1 MLRESFRAVRLME
14 EYVAGEDL
22 VVLLGPVPEPLR
34 VLLAGRPAQSADRR
48 VDDPSVGVKRQQ
60 KPRPPSRAEP
70 VAHLCRAC
78 GEPVSFPPQPDMGVS
93 ARLADAPLNVPAVA
107 RAALTAI

>member
-1 MLRESFRAVRLME
+1 ME

-22 VVLLGPVPEPLR
+22 VVLLGPVSEPLR

-60 KPRPPSRAEP
+60 KPRPPSRAEHPSRTCAAP
-70 VAHLCRAC
+70 VASLCHSHLSLIWASQRA
-78 GEPVSFPPQPDMGVS
+78 S
-93 ARLADAPLNVPAVA
+93 
-107 RAALTAI
+107 LTLR